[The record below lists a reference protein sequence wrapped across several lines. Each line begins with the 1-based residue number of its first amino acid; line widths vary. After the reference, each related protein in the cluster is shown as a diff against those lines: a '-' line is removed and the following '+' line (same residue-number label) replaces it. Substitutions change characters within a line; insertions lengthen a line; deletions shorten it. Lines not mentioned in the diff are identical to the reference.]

1 MIMEEKD
8 FIVNVKKDE
17 VICRAGDESRD
28 LFKII
33 SGKLMICTRN
43 NHMVTPLAYLTA
55 DDYFGEFSF
64 FDKQPRSA
72 DVISVE
78 PTVLVKIPQEQLKKQ
93 FPPWLIQASL
103 GLTRKLRLFNE
114 VIRSR
119 GIKKRNVESV
129 KPLSIEEQRYYYKII
144 ATK

>member
-72 DVISVE
+72 YIVSEFEI
-78 PTVLVKIPQEQLKKQ
+78 
-93 FPPWLIQASL
+93 F
-103 GLTRKLRLFNE
+103 LFNKLYNLVQFWSE
-114 VIRSR
+114 AL
-119 GIKKRNVESV
+119 IK
-129 KPLSIEEQRYYYKII
+129 
-144 ATK
+144 